1 MSNLFKELKRRKVYK
16 TFGAYAAIAF
26 VIMQVVEIVFPMF
39 EIPLWAG
46 RFVIILLIL
55 GFPIAIILSWIFER
69 SPKGIIR
76 EKKQVNAKL
85 DSKLFIAVLPF
96 VDLSPNKDK
105 DYFCEGIS
113 EELINQLSRV
123 KGLQLVSRTSSFKFK
138 DGNIDIKE
146 IGSLLNVKLIVE
158 GSIQFANDAV
168 RIAARLTSVETGYQL
183 WMERYDRKL
192 DNIFEIQDEIASSIS
207 RTLKLEILGEKRTSA
222 NRHSS
227 DLDAFQEYL
236 KGRYFWNKR
245 NKGRLQEGITHFQNA
260 ISKDN
265 EYALA
270 YSGLA
275 DSYAVQG
282 WYNYIEP
289 STAYNHAKK
298 YALKSIEN
306 ESAIAEGYVSL
317 GYINHHYDWDWTLA
331 DKNFNKGL
339 QLNPGYSV
347 GHHWYAIFLASRS
360 DFSKAERSISR
371 AKELDPLSMVIK
383 TAEGW
388 INHMSADYNKA
399 VIKLE
404 KAIKEEPDFPWSY
417 YVLAQAYEEMG
428 NHDLALKNYK
438 HAFEISNETPFYLAG
453 LGHIYGLTDNN
464 ENAQNILDQLKAL
477 REKTFISSID
487 LALAGMGVKADNQT
501 LDLIMLGIEE
511 RVSALPYI
519 TVDPRFANY
528 INDEI
533 INCIETRKM

>member
-289 STAYNHAKK
+289 STAYNHAKE

-360 DFSKAERSISR
+360 DFSKAERSIST

-511 RVSALPYI
+511 RVSTLPYI